1 MANFVQAPWD
11 LFFRALKNSLLLTA
25 GVPLASLIVC
35 FVYSWV
41 VLRSKTKVRYFL
53 DALAFLPHAVPSI
66 VFAVSGLLLSLF
78 VLRNV
83 VPLYGTLTLLVI
95 VHIIQR
101 LSFGT
106 RVTNSAII
114 AVSEELEEA
123 AEVCGSRRRDVV
135 FRILLPLI
143 SPTLINAFFWIA
155 LLTLRELT
163 LATILFSPS
172 NITLSVVIWSLW
184 NSGQHGPSAA
194 MSLVMI
200 LLMLPVMIGYWSIG
214 NRAADM
220 LTGVRQ

>member
-1 MANFVQAPWD
+1 MRLQ
-11 LFFRALKNSLLLTA
+11 TA
-25 GVPLASLIVC
+25 
-35 FVYSWV
+35 
-41 VLRSKTKVRYFL
+41 
-53 DALAFLPHAVPSI
+53 
-66 VFAVSGLLLSLF
+66 
-78 VLRNV
+78 
-83 VPLYGTLTLLVI
+83 
-95 VHIIQR
+95 
-101 LSFGT
+101 
-106 RVTNSAII
+106 
-114 AVSEELEEA
+114 
-123 AEVCGSRRRDVV
+123 RRRISN
-135 FRILLPLI
+135 ILLPLI

-220 LTGVRQ
+220 LTGVRR